1 MILSGRLS
9 QLCINVDICENLPV
23 ALFFTILQ
31 VFHCCIGKNS
41 AKKES
46 TFVIDENFFS
56 ANFFFIG
63 SITNIKAHQMVEKLH
78 GCLDQQAPLHNP
90 PGTAVPAVLFTDA
103 RRLLQP
109 SSKCCSGVR
118 LLVSNGRQYDELAD

>member
-1 MILSGRLS
+1 MI
-9 QLCINVDICENLPV
+9 IIVV
-23 ALFFTILQ
+23 AFAVVHQCRYLRI
-31 VFHCCIGKNS
+31 
-41 AKKES
+41 
-46 TFVIDENFFS
+46 
-56 ANFFFIG
+56 FFIG

-118 LLVSNGRQYDELAD
+118 LLVSNGRQYDEL